1 MDKVQEMHTIIS
13 QTQRCPIIRKA
24 QGLWVEGVNCLGEG
38 MGKEVKCKDS
48 NREGKFTVDCSGG
61 KSRIF
66 QKPGMGEAPLL

>member
-1 MDKVQEMHTIIS
+1 M
-13 QTQRCPIIRKA
+13 
-24 QGLWVEGVNCLGEG
+24 GVNCLGEG

-66 QKPGMGEAPLL
+66 QKPGMGKALLL

>member
-1 MDKVQEMHTIIS
+1 M
-13 QTQRCPIIRKA
+13 
-24 QGLWVEGVNCLGEG
+24 GVNCLGEG

-61 KSRIF
+61 KSWLF